1 MTTCINTVGKGAMF
15 LFSIGSILNL
25 LGLFDQTK
33 CFFMVRQIKV
43 KYFCGKT
50 VFGGL
55 FRPLRGFF
63 VGFWVF
69 SSAQNFLGIFV
80 MQLPETLTKMT
91 F

>member
-1 MTTCINTVGKGAMF
+1 MTTCINTIGKGAMF

-55 FRPLRGFF
+55 FRPLRVFFCWILGFF
-63 VGFWVF
+63 LCPEL
-69 SSAQNFLGIFV
+69 LGYFCNAA
-80 MQLPETLTKMT
+80 T
-91 F
+91 